1 MLLLTTAVLRRE
13 GRLDPAEWRFL
24 STGGVLA
31 GEARPNPAAS
41 WLPQSAW
48 LVLFNL
54 GQLPAFQQLV
64 RKLAQEQAAWRNWRD
79 AEAPEVRSAFAPEPG
94 NPAGLVLATQRT
106 HWLLDS
112 PAAAQLIEDEAKQ
125 SAMYS

>member
-1 MLLLTTAVLRRE
+1 MVPWARRVARRAGRVDVLGAGDGTVARVATAVLRRE

-64 RKLAQEQAAWRNWRD
+64 RKLAQEQA
-79 AEAPEVRSAFAPEPG
+79 
-94 NPAGLVLATQRT
+94 VLGQERRRVA
-106 HWLLDS
+106 LLRCEGRGG
-112 PAAAQLIEDEAKQ
+112 PR
-125 SAMYS
+125 